1 MRLAACVLLTSAG
14 RPYIYQGEELGYW
27 GTKSGGDEYVRTP
40 ILWTS
45 SQSSAA
51 SKALSQKVDWT
62 MLQPSISVE
71 HQAADETS
79 LLTLYRRFGYA
90 RSTHPALANGWPEAD
105 NITVSGYDGRVAGWY
120 LHALDGSENV
130 LVLHNFSGSEITVD
144 RSAHGDD
151 LSKMI
156 VSNGKVSVSGSN
168 VTLPGYSSVVFEV
181 K

>member
-1 MRLAACVLLTSAG
+1 MLLTAAG

-27 GTKSGGDEYVRTP
+27 GTKSGGDEWVRTP
-40 ILWTS
+40 ILWTA

-51 SKALSQKVDWT
+51 AKGVSNKVDWS
-62 MLQPSISVE
+62 MLQPSMSVE

-90 RSTHPALANGWPEAD
+90 RSTHAALANGYPEVD
-105 NITVSGYDGRVAGWY
+105 NITANGYDGRVAGWY

-130 LVLHNFSGSEITVD
+130 LVLHNLSAYDITVD
-144 RSAHGDD
+144 RSSHGDD

-156 VSNGKVSVSGSN
+156 VSNGKVSVSGSS